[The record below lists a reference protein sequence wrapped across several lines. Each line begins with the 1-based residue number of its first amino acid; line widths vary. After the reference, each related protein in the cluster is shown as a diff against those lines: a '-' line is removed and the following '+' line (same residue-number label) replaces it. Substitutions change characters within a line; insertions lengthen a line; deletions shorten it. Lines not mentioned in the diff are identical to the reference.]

1 MTSASATRGAQMRF
15 ILLSLAILAGLL
27 AISDTALAARAGYL
41 RTPDIHGEHVVFCA
55 EGDIWSVGDEG
66 GLASRLTTHA
76 GNEYSPTYS
85 PDGSRIA
92 FTGDYGGNR
101 DIFVMPADGGEP
113 QRLTW
118 HPATDEVIGWTPDGE
133 NVIFRSWRESPH
145 FSWKLFTVP
154 SDGGDAIKLPL
165 GWAARIDMD
174 ADSGLWAFN
183 RISRETR
190 TWKRYRGGTASEIWV
205 GDPKK
210 ENYRQVTDFTGTDAY
225 PMWHDGRVY
234 FISDQGGT
242 YNIWS
247 MAPDGKDRQQH
258 TDEGDW
264 DARWPGMGPDGRI
277 AYMLSGGI
285 KVFEP
290 AKNRS
295 RRLRIELPSERIKT
309 RKRYP
314 DAGRFMTGFSLAP
327 DGDRV
332 AVVCR
337 GEIFSVPVEEGVTL
351 PVTHGSGARE
361 ERASYG
367 PDGERLLYVSDIEHE
382 EAFHFGDAWGRG
394 DPEVIKPAGKSGYHY
409 SPIISPD
416 GEWIAYGDNEQSLH
430 VMPAEGGKARL
441 VDQSNRAPITNYTWS
456 PDGRWLAYVKLMA
469 NDFGSLFIYDSMDQ
483 ESRQVSSGYTDD
495 GNPTWDPDGKYLY
508 FTSNRNMNPLFG
520 SRDFNLVEVRNTK
533 LYLMLLQADGE
544 NPFAHVEGLP
554 PSGDEDEE
562 DEAED
567 EADDEDEK
575 GDDEEEESLEPVIID
590 FEGLDRRMVELDV
603 DPGQYFA
610 LGAVSGKLF
619 YMSSPLSGWSEGRH
633 GDGED
638 GPRSSLNSFDIEEEE
653 AALFMA
659 GVAGYDLAPG
669 ADKIAV
675 AQGRGRI
682 TVVGTGGKPSGEEEA
697 LSLGGIVIDLDP
709 AEEWKQIY
717 YEAWRRMRDRYWDE
731 GMAGLDWKKLRD
743 QYAKLLPLIANRA
756 DLSDLLGELIGELN
770 TGHTYVWGGD
780 PGGGAQRVPTGL
792 LGADFSR
799 ELSAF
804 RVERIYRGDEAD
816 DLTSPLL
823 APGVNLSVGDYIL
836 GVNGQPFRE
845 DQPLLAS
852 LEQLA
857 GKDIL
862 LTVADDARGEENRR
876 DVVVRTIG
884 FEQPLRY
891 ADWVRHNREWV
902 DEQSNGK
909 FGYIHLP
916 DMGYSGMTA
925 FNRWF
930 YPQRDKEGL
939 VVDCRW
945 NGGGFVSQLI
955 LERLRRPV
963 TAWGRTRMGRVD
975 TYPDVQLNGP
985 FVVLTNQFA
994 GSDGDIFP
1002 RAVQLEK
1009 LAPVI
1014 GKRSWGGV
1022 VGINMSRRM
1031 VDGGLVTYPYAA
1043 WWDAGAGWGVEN
1055 HGVDPDIV
1063 VENPPAAVAAGEDP
1077 QLERGLVELKKRHET
1092 HPPLRPDFEKV
1103 RSKARDAYR
1112 DEK

>member
-1 MTSASATRGAQMRF
+1 MTTASTMRAPGPRS
-15 ILLSLAILAGLL
+15 LLLTLAILLCLVAG
-27 AISDTALAARAGYL
+27 SETALAARAGYL
-41 RTPDIHGEHVVFCA
+41 RTPDIHGERVVFCA
-55 EGDIWSVGDEG
+55 EGDIWSVSDQG

-76 GNEYSPTYS
+76 GNEYAPTFS
-85 PDGSRIA
+85 PDGDRIA
-92 FTGDYGGNR
+92 FTGDYDGNR
-101 DIFVMPADGGEP
+101 DIFVMPVDGGEP
-113 QRLTW
+113 HRLTW
-118 HPATDEVIGWTPDGE
+118 HPATDEMIGWTPDGKS
-133 NVIFRSWRESPH
+133 VIFRSWRESPH
-145 FSWKLFTVP
+145 FSWELYTVP
-154 SDGGDAIKLPL
+154 AGGGDATKLPL

-174 ADSGLWAFN
+174 PDSGLWAFS
-183 RISRETR
+183 RISRDTR
-190 TWKRYRGGTASEIWV
+190 TWKRYRGGTASEIWI

-210 ENYRQVTDFTGTDAY
+210 ENYRQVTEFTGTDAY
-225 PMWHDGRVY
+225 PMWHDDRVY

-247 MAPDGKDRQQH
+247 MTAKGEDRKRH

-277 AYMLSGGI
+277 AYMLAGGI
-285 KVFEP
+285 KVFDP
-290 AKNRS
+290 RKNRS
-295 RRLRIELPSERIKT
+295 RGLRIELPSERVKT
-309 RKRYP
+309 RQRYP
-314 DAGRFMTGFSLAP
+314 DAGRYLTDWSLAP

-332 AVVCR
+332 AVACR

-361 ERASYG
+361 ERVSYG
-367 PDGERLLYVSDIEHE
+367 PKGERLLYISDREHE
-382 EAFHFGDAWGRG
+382 EAFHIADAWGRG
-394 DPEVIKPAGKSGYHY
+394 DDEVIKPAGNRGYHY
-409 SPIISPD
+409 RPSWSPD
-416 GEWIAYGDNEQSLH
+416 GEWIAYGDGEQRLSA
-430 VMPAEGGKARL
+430 MPASGGKAHK
-441 VDQSNRAPITNYTWS
+441 VDQSDRAPITNHVWS
-456 PDGRWLAYVKLMA
+456 PDGRWLAYTKLMD
-469 NDFGSLFIYDSMDQ
+469 NDFGSIFIYDTQ
-483 ESRQVSSGYTDD
+483 EKESRQVTSDYTDD
-495 GNPTWDPDGKYLY
+495 GNPAWDPDGQYLY

-520 SRDFNLVEVRNTK
+520 SRDFNLVEVRNSK

-544 NPFAHVEGLP
+544 NPFANTEGLP
-554 PSGDEDEE
+554 PGDEDE
-562 DEAED
+562 DEAEEADKEEGED
-567 EADDEDEK
+567 EESDDEDE
-575 GDDEEEESLEPVIID
+575 DVLEPVLID
-590 FEGLDRRMVELDV
+590 FDGLGERMVELAV
-603 DPGQYFA
+603 EPGQYSN

-619 YMSSPLSGWSEGRH
+619 YVSQPLSGWSEDR
-633 GDGED
+633 DGGEN
-638 GPRSSLNSFDIEEEE
+638 GPRSSLHSFDLEAEE
-653 AALFMA
+653 ADLFMG

-675 AQGRGRI
+675 GKGRGRI
-682 TVVGTGGKPSGEEEA
+682 LVLGTGGKPSGEEEA
-697 LSLGGIVIDLDP
+697 LSLDGIVIDLDP

-717 YEAWRRMRDRYWDE
+717 HEAWRRMRDRYWDE
-731 GMAGLDWKKLRD
+731 GMAGLNWKKMRD

-756 DLSDLLGELIGELN
+756 DLTDLLGELIGELN

-780 PGGGAQRVPTGL
+780 ANGGARRVPTGL

-799 ELSAF
+799 ERSAF
-804 RVERIYRGDEAD
+804 RVDRIYRGDEAD
-816 DLTSPLL
+816 DLVSPLL
-823 APGVNLSVGDYIL
+823 APGVGLSVGDYIL
-836 GVNGQPFRE
+836 GVNGQPFGDDR
-845 DQPLLAS
+845 PLLAS

-857 GKDIL
+857 DKDIL
-862 LTVADDARGEENRR
+862 LTVADDARGQKNRR
-876 DVVVRTIG
+876 DVVVHTLG

-891 ADWVRHNREWV
+891 ADWVRQNREWV
-902 DEQSNGK
+902 DEQSDGK
-909 FGYIHLP
+909 FGYIHIP
-916 DMGYSGMTA
+916 DMGYNGMTA

-930 YPQRDKEGL
+930 YPQRSKEGL

-963 TAWGRTRMGRVD
+963 TAWGRTRMGRVN
-975 TYPDVQLNGP
+975 TYPAVQLNGP

-1022 VGINMSRRM
+1022 IGINMSRRM

-1063 VENPPAAVAAGEDP
+1063 VENPPAEVATGKDA
-1077 QLERGLVELKKRHET
+1077 QLERGLVELVKRHRS
-1092 HPPLRPDFEKV
+1092 HPPLRPEFEPV

-1112 DEK
+1112 DEN